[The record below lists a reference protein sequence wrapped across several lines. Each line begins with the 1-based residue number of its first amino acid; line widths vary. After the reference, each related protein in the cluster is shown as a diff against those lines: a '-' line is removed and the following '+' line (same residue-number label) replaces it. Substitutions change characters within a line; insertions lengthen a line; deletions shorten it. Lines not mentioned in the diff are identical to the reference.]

1 MVRRAMKSLVINLVN
16 HGKRST
22 GPIVAQRILMA
33 AVVVLALGV
42 VGSALFE
49 YRLLQAAAHLP
60 AVRYEGVLS
69 TECPGNAAT
78 EATQATGLT
87 EFTGAEAASAP
98 QGKMA
103 WGLSSLAGFRCT
115 IPLTPD

>member
-1 MVRRAMKSLVINLVN
+1 MKSLVTNLVN

-22 GPIVAQRILMA
+22 GAIVAQRILMA

-42 VGSALFE
+42 AGSALFE

-78 EATQATGLT
+78 EKP
-87 EFTGAEAASAP
+87 EFNGAAAVSVP
-98 QGKMA
+98 NGSNV

>member
-1 MVRRAMKSLVINLVN
+1 MKSLVINLVN

-69 TECPGNAAT
+69 TECPGNVATEAT

-87 EFTGAEAASAP
+87 EFTGAEAAFAP
-98 QGKMA
+98 KGKMT